1 MQHGEVGDAL
11 AGKPSHTAGIV
22 GLGPGPACIAS
33 GPVLAVLK
41 YWLRGTLGCQQLDLI
56 RTSYHNASLKCNTS
70 SMITAYDKWDTHNV

>member
-1 MQHGEVGDAL
+1 MQHGEVGDAF

-41 YWLRGTLGCQQLDLI
+41 YWLRGTLGCQQLD
-56 RTSYHNASLKCNTS
+56 
-70 SMITAYDKWDTHNV
+70 